1 MIGMN
6 VIIGIIL
13 VLIGLSFQILGS
25 LGLIRLP
32 DVYNRL
38 QAATKS
44 ITMGAISIAIGVGVI
59 DTSLLPKAV
68 LVAIFLLIT
77 NPISSH
83 AIARSAYRSKVPLWK
98 GSVVDRYGPA
108 LERQEK
114 KEGSN

>member
-1 MIGMN
+1 MIGIN
-6 VIIGIIL
+6 VIIGMAL
-13 VLIGLSFQILGS
+13 VTIGFAFQILGA

-44 ITMGAISIAIGVGVI
+44 ITMGAISIAIGVGI
-59 DTSLLPKAV
+59 MDTSLLAKSI
-68 LVAIFLLIT
+68 LVAVFLLIT

-98 GSVVDRYGPA
+98 GSVVDEYSKAVAR
-108 LERQEK
+108 EEK
-114 KEGSN
+114 EVSK